1 MSRNNCQIPAIKLK
15 QSKSQSL
22 RTTRTYQPHTTTK
35 QTHKLRRNNNSLSK
49 HCRQFLFTKFQ
60 GWWNPSS
67 MTRKDKSLKS
77 SSMNCLPKNIWKS
90 RISRMLYFH
99 DQIILDRSAYPKF
112 NFVKC
117 NVMVLQWMIKRPRI
131 FDYFFLQD
139 KVMCT
144 APRQKLSS
152 SVNWSIPEVFLKF
165 WYQKYA
171 PDKTCQKVFIKV
183 SSGILNS
190 FLVSKNTHMTK

>member
-67 MTRKDKSLKS
+67 MTRKDKSLRS
-77 SSMNCLPKNIWKS
+77 SSMNCLLKNIWKS
-90 RISRMLYFH
+90 RISRMFYFH
-99 DQIILDRSAYPKF
+99 DQIILDRSAYPRF

-131 FDYFFLQD
+131 FDYFFYKTKLCALHLG
-139 KVMCT
+139 K
-144 APRQKLSS
+144 KLSS
-152 SVNWSIPEVFLKF
+152 SVNWSIPEVFLKILISKVRSRQNLSKSF
-165 WYQKYA
+165 YQGKLWY
-171 PDKTCQKVFIKV
+171 IE
-183 SSGILNS
+183 
-190 FLVSKNTHMTK
+190 FLFGF

>member
-60 GWWNPSS
+60 GWWNPSP
-67 MTRKDKSLKS
+67 MTRKDKSLRS
-77 SSMNCLPKNIWKS
+77 SSMNYLPKNIWKS

-131 FDYFFLQD
+131 FDYFFSTRQSY
-139 KVMCT
+139 VHCT
-144 APRQKLSS
+144 
-152 SVNWSIPEVFLKF
+152 
-165 WYQKYA
+165 
-171 PDKTCQKVFIKV
+171 
-183 SSGILNS
+183 
-190 FLVSKNTHMTK
+190 